1 MRPLPRRIP
10 ILSASVLAAF
20 LVTTGCSEIQ
30 DVSQGIDKAQ
40 QCVQATGIVTETA
53 AKVAGLV
60 NDPAAMEKALNDGAA
75 KLGTLADEAANT
87 TLKEAAE
94 GVSKDLEGLNA
105 TERQQRHRRGPEGR
119 DRLGEV
125 GRATG
130 RRLRRLSLAQSRVL

>member
-10 ILSASVLAAF
+10 TISASVLAAF
-20 LVTTGCSEIQ
+20 LVITGCSEIQ

-60 NDPAAMEKALNDGAA
+60 NDPAEMEKALNDGAA

-105 TERQQRHRRGPEGR
+105 TNANNAVDAAQK
-119 DRLGEV
+119 V
-125 GRATG
+125 ATD
-130 RRLRRLSLAQSRVL
+130 SVKWVEQLAGACGG